1 MKTDRIEEG
10 KGEVSMRTVAAHEVG
25 SVISSVFLT
34 LWLIIPLQPP
44 FKWMWGIP
52 GVLALA
58 LIVNSHRVRGESLR
72 QLGLSMDD
80 FGRALKLLVL
90 PTLIA
95 IILFVS
101 IGLMTETYQHRQD
114 FSLTLILLPIWG
126 LVQQLILQG
135 FIYRR
140 VRYLLVGD
148 GESGNRSRVNLAI
161 VLTALLFSLA
171 HAPNPALMVLT
182 LAGGLIWSWVYE
194 RAPNLPAL
202 ALSHGLMS
210 GLVITSLPPWIL
222 HSMSV
227 GYKHFLYQKF

>member
-1 MKTDRIEEG
+1 
-10 KGEVSMRTVAAHEVG
+10 MREDKAEISLRMVTALEVG
-25 SVISSVFLT
+25 SVLSSVFLT
-34 LWLIIPLQPP
+34 LWLIIPMQPP
-44 FKWMWGIP
+44 FRWMWGIP
-52 GVLALA
+52 GALALA

-72 QLGLSMDD
+72 QLGLSLES
-80 FGRALKLLVL
+80 FGRAMKLLVL
-90 PTLIA
+90 PTVVAL
-95 IILFVS
+95 ILFVT
-101 IGLMTETYQHRQD
+101 IGWMTGRYRD
-114 FSLTLILLPIWG
+114 GSNFRATLILLPIWG

-140 VRYLLVGD
+140 LRYLLTGSEEPVD
-148 GESGNRSRVNLAI
+148 ARRINAAI

-171 HAPNPALMVLT
+171 HAPNPALMIFT
-182 LAGGLIWSWVYE
+182 LLGGLIWSWVYE
-194 RAPNLPAL
+194 RAPSLPAL